1 MLAKYIILSLLSF
14 ILVMSFA
21 CPACNYTAVS
31 AHALQPPPALHAQS
45 EAPLLDE
52 PSLNEANQPEF
63 ENPEPYELPVHHLP
77 SPPPLAQA
85 SGLPNCRWQLPACY
99 QDELP
104 ALPIPIPIPP
114 PVDDV
119 AHAIPQS
126 PVHSDSGTTES
137 EGEVWVHTKQDTF
150 DTFHPY

>member
-31 AHALQPPPALHAQS
+31 AHGLSMHQNQWCKGLRVVSNNVMNARCECQALQPPPALHAQS

-52 PSLNEANQPEF
+52 PSLGKANQPEF
-63 ENPEPYELPVHHLP
+63 ENPEPYELPVHHSP

-85 SGLPNCRWQLPACY
+85 SGLLNRRWQLPSHY
-99 QDELP
+99 
-104 ALPIPIPIPP
+104 
-114 PVDDV
+114 
-119 AHAIPQS
+119 
-126 PVHSDSGTTES
+126 
-137 EGEVWVHTKQDTF
+137 
-150 DTFHPY
+150 